1 MIFNTG
7 QVLELSQ
14 STQPQT
20 LTSKTEMTCH
30 FESMVMDV
38 LVYGQMTLKCHDQK
52 KKNSVSGK
60 LARNISFH
68 KRHMFKNINMAF
80 FFGRHNGM
88 LFSDS

>member
-52 KKNSVSGK
+52 KK
-60 LARNISFH
+60 
-68 KRHMFKNINMAF
+68 
-80 FFGRHNGM
+80 
-88 LFSDS
+88 